1 MVPPHFH
8 IVLQLIPL
16 KFIAFISMVVV
27 EPQGIQVL
35 IPIIINQIV
44 ESPWYQSP
52 IHSHGPTCLSISSI
66 DDTMDGNPKV

>member
-1 MVPPHFH
+1 
-8 IVLQLIPL
+8 
-16 KFIAFISMVVV
+16 MVVV

-44 ESPWYQSP
+44 ESPWDQSP